1 MRLNP
6 ESIIFD
12 REGTNLK
19 NNFYLISGNEETLI
33 FSIQKKLTDVFKK
46 RGYEE
51 VIALEGEKIIGKS
64 VSDLN
69 PSLFSNSKIII
80 HKNPKDFDF
89 QYFEGVRS
97 SNTVVI
103 IVYTSLKNPNKIK
116 KEFETRSDCTS
127 VSCYDITKDFK
138 KRLLDNFMRENKIK
152 IDSEGYWFL
161 LENSPNSYALFA
173 NELEK
178 IKNYGVHELSI
189 KNIRLLLSGV
199 VDNRDFDTLF
209 FLCTS
214 SKNLTVKKTRD
225 ILQSSADAYLLLLRI
240 KFYLDLLSK
249 KVVEPEKASLLPP
262 YLFKHKASFA
272 NIIKNINKEKVI
284 KMFYLVSKTELLLR
298 KNNSVYFII
307 MQRCLLNLGSA
318 LR

>member
-33 FSIQKKLTDVFKK
+33 FSMQKKLTDVFKK

-89 QYFEGVRS
+89 KYFEGVEGG
-97 SNTVVI
+97 NTVVI
-103 IVYTSLKNPNKIK
+103 IVYTNLKNPNKIK
-116 KEFETRSDCTS
+116 KEFETRPDCTS
-127 VSCYDITKDFK
+127 ISCYDITKDFK
-138 KRLLDNFMRENKIK
+138 KKLLDNFMRENKIK
-152 IDSEGYWFL
+152 IDGGGYWFL

-178 IKNYGVHELSI
+178 IKNYGMHELSI

-199 VDNRDFDTLF
+199 IDNRDFDTLF
-209 FLCTS
+209 FLCAS
-214 SKNLTVKKTRD
+214 SKNLTVKKTRY
-225 ILQSSADAYLLLLRI
+225 ILQSNADAYLLLQRI

-272 NIIKNINKEKVI
+272 DMIKNINKEKVI
-284 KMFYLVSKTELLLR
+284 KMFYLVNKTELLLR
-298 KNNSVYFII
+298 KNSSVYFII
-307 MQRCLLNLGSA
+307 MQRCLLNLGST